1 MKPVTYSRLVNIRL
15 REAPMSDFWNDI
27 DWADTAQKAVMAL
40 VILLITWVVARLVRW
55 LIAKLTNRIPAL
67 QRAGGDGENL
77 GSALGSVAA
86 LLVWLFGLV
95 AILQVFGLN
104 EVLAPIQS
112 MLNGIMEFLPNLI
125 GAVFVFVIGA
135 LLAKVV
141 RQLIETAL
149 GALPLDRWFSSASSR
164 VSAETGTSAGSS
176 SGATRTDT
184 STSTTSV
191 DAGERSSA
199 LQALPKTVAVVVY
212 ALIMIVVAIAA
223 LQILGIASISD
234 PAELMLATIFDAI
247 PKIIAAAL
255 ILGLG
260 VMIARFAGDI
270 LQQILEGLGTD
281 RALASVNVLPEGRRA
296 TPIIATIVQIAIV
309 LFFAVMAAQLLGFP
323 QITEFLSE
331 VLALGGRV
339 LFGGAI
345 IAVGFFIANLLARM
359 VSGTGST
366 VVRYATLVLF
376 VAMGLSYMGIADSI
390 IELAFGALVI
400 GGAAAAAL
408 AFGLGGRDAAARRLE
423 RMENS
428 ESRPSTTR
436 ASSSTTS
443 ASVDPGTGTS
453 TPGSTH

>member
-1 MKPVTYSRLVNIRL
+1 MN
-15 REAPMSDFWNDI
+15 DFWNDI
-27 DWADTAQKAVMAL
+27 DWADIAQKAAMAVL
-40 VILLITWVVARLVRW
+40 ILLITWILARIVRW
-55 LIAKLTNRIPAL
+55 LFAKLTTRVPAL
-67 QRAGGDGENL
+67 QRSGDGGDSL

-95 AILQVFGLN
+95 AILQVFGLDQ
-104 EVLAPIQS
+104 VLSPIQS
-112 MLNGIMEFLPNLI
+112 LLTGIMEFLPNLI

-149 GALPLDRWFSSASSR
+149 GALPLQRWFSSASSR
-164 VSAETGTSAGSS
+164 VSAETGTNAGSTATQEY
-176 SGATRTDT
+176 SGARRADT
-184 STSTTSV
+184 STTTMS
-191 DAGERSSA
+191 DHDGQRSSA
-199 LQALPKTVAVVVY
+199 LHALPKTVATVVY

-234 PAELMLATIFDAI
+234 PAERMLTTMFDAI
-247 PKIIAAAL
+247 PVIIAAAL

-281 RALASVNVLPEGRRA
+281 RALASVDVLPEGTRV
-296 TPIIATIVQIAIV
+296 TPIIAKIVQIAIV

-323 QITEFLSE
+323 QITEFLTE

-345 IAVGFFIANLLARM
+345 IAAGFFIANLLAKM
-359 VSGTGST
+359 ASGTGST
-366 VVRYATLVLF
+366 IVRYATLVLF

-390 IELAFGALVI
+390 IELAFGALVV
-400 GGAAAAAL
+400 GAAAAATL

-423 RMENS
+423 RMESWEN
-428 ESRPSTTR
+428 RRSTTP
-436 ASSSTTS
+436 ASSGTTS
-443 ASVDPGTGTS
+443 ASIDPGTGPSTS
-453 TPGSTH
+453 GGTL

>member
-1 MKPVTYSRLVNIRL
+1 MLAS
-15 REAPMSDFWNDI
+15 REAPHGHRGDVWNDI
-27 DWADTAQKAVMAL
+27 DWSGIAQKAALTLLIL
-40 VILLITWVVARLVRW
+40 VITWIVARLVRW
-55 LIAKLTNRIPAL
+55 LFAKLTNRVPAL
-67 QRAGGDGENL
+67 QRSGGDGDNV

-95 AILQVFGLN
+95 AILQVFGLDQ
-104 EVLAPIQS
+104 VLTPIQS
-112 MLNGIMEFLPNLI
+112 LLTGIMEYLPNLI
-125 GAVFVFVIGA
+125 GAVFVFIIGV

-149 GALPLDRWFSSASSR
+149 GALPLERWFTSASSR
-164 VSAETGTSAGSS
+164 VSAETGTSAGSRAATEEY
-176 SGATRTDT
+176 SGARHADT
-184 STSTTSV
+184 STTTTS
-191 DAGERSSA
+191 DNDDQRSPA
-199 LQALPKTVAVVVY
+199 LQALPKTVATVVY

-234 PAELMLATIFDAI
+234 PAEQMLTTIFDAI
-247 PKIIAAAL
+247 PVVIAAAL

-281 RALASVNVLPEGRRA
+281 RALASVDVLPEGRRA
-296 TPIIATIVQIAIV
+296 TPIIAMVVEIAIV
-309 LFFAVMAAQLLGFP
+309 LFFAVMAAQLLNFP

-345 IAVGFFIANLLARM
+345 IAVGFFIANLLANM
-359 VSGTGST
+359 ASGTGST
-366 VVRYATLVLF
+366 IVRYATLVLF

-390 IELAFGALVI
+390 IELAFGALVV

-423 RMENS
+423 RME
-428 ESRPSTTR
+428 
-436 ASSSTTS
+436 ASATI
-443 ASVDPGTGTS
+443 DPGTKS
-453 TPGSTH
+453 TKPGSTR